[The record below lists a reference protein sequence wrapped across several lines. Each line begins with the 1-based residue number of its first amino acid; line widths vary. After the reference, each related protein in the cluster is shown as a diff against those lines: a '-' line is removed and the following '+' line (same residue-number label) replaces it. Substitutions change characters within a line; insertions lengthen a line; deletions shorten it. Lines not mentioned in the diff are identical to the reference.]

1 MALKAGVELFH
12 GVRVERIV
20 VSGGRATGVVAR
32 TRGKDGLRR
41 TITVHARAV
50 VIAAG
55 TLQTP
60 GLLERNGLAGASG
73 ELGRNLSIHPAA
85 ACLAEF
91 DEKIDGLNAIPQGYS
106 IEEFLADKESVFEAH
121 LWRTVYLAEEL
132 GSLLEALEQQGRW
145 RGNGDEAAARRRQL
159 QEHVR
164 TVRALI
170 ERDRPLAHGDQTA
183 GPQWASP

>member
-1 MALKAGVELFH
+1 MRK
-12 GVRVERIV
+12 
-20 VSGGRATGVVAR
+20 
-32 TRGKDGLRR
+32 
-41 TITVHARAV
+41 
-50 VIAAG
+50 
-55 TLQTP
+55 TP
-60 GLLERNGLAGASG
+60 GKPAQLEPNAALPLLEAGRHPTGLICPDCGG
-73 ELGRNLSIHPAA
+73 VMTVEVVGRQYLHL
-85 ACLAEF
+85 ACRV
-91 DEKIDGLNAIPQGYS
+91 GHSYS